1 MTNSAQPLAGRG
13 IVITRPA
20 GESQQLATLIR
31 DAGGVPLSYP
41 AMDILDAPDPAALEA
56 VIDRLHEFDLAIFIS
71 PTAVHRALPRILAR
85 RALPQTL
92 RCAAIGPGGVRALQ
106 QFAIRDVIA
115 PDAGSA
121 RHDSESLL
129 ATRFLQN
136 VGGMRVVI
144 FRGDG
149 GRELLRDALIARGAS
164 VETVSCYR
172 RAAPSWD
179 GAPLAQA
186 MARGE
191 VAAVI
196 VTSSEGLRRFCD
208 RVGATGTALLRDMP
222 LVVPHPRIAAAA
234 RAMGMNRVHETVTGD
249 AALLA
254 AVVRQLTS

>member
-1 MTNSAQPLAGRG
+1 MSSAQPLAGRG

-20 GESQQLATLIR
+20 GESQRLAALIR
-31 DAGGVPLSYP
+31 EAGGVPLLYP
-41 AMDILDAPDPAALEA
+41 ALEILDAADPAALDA
-56 VIDRLHEFDLAIFIS
+56 VIDRLHDFALAIFIS
-71 PTAVHRALPRILAR
+71 PTAVHKAMARIVALRV
-85 RALPQTL
+85 LPADL

-106 QFAIRDVIA
+106 AFGVREVIA
-115 PDAGSA
+115 PDADNA

-136 VGGMRVVI
+136 VGGKRVVI

-164 VETVSCYR
+164 VETVACYR
-172 RAAPSWD
+172 RVAPSWD
-179 GAPLAQA
+179 GLPLLQA
-186 MARGE
+186 WARGE

-208 RVGATGTALLRDMP
+208 RLGEAGTARLRATP
-222 LVVPHPRIAAAA
+222 IIVPHPRIAAAA
-234 RAMGMNRVHETVTGD
+234 RAMGMTCVEETVTGD

-254 AVVRQLTS
+254 AVVRRVNS